1 MEKSQTRKLARGAPS
16 VRAGRPAR
24 KSPHSSKDTGGT
36 EPRAVPRAAVENP
49 EAAPRSRSGKA
60 ATALPYRITDY
71 PMHYFAAIQRQN
83 QLNLGRVLRPR
94 GLSVPMWR
102 AMSALRQKEGQTI
115 GEIAQLAV
123 LDRSSLGR
131 LLDDMQRDGL
141 VERAPL
147 PDDRRALAVRL
158 TGKGRAV
165 FEETR
170 SVMQA
175 HYRNVLKGVEPAE
188 FETLRRVLRR
198 VKANVRMMADVADLD
213 ID

>member
-1 MEKSQTRKLARGAPS
+1 MGKPQIRKVDRQPAAMHPDAPAHKDGRKGSQKFVASKAGA
-16 VRAGRPAR
+16 
-24 KSPHSSKDTGGT
+24 SSK
-36 EPRAVPRAAVENP
+36 A
-49 EAAPRSRSGKA
+49 A
-60 ATALPYRITDY
+60 ATTVPYRITDY

-102 AMSALRQKEGQTI
+102 ALAALRQKDGQTI

-131 LLDDMQRDGL
+131 VLDEMEQAGL

-158 TGKGRAV
+158 TAKGGAV

-170 SVMQA
+170 TVMQA
-175 HYRNVLKGVEPAE
+175 HYRSVLKGVEPAE
-188 FETLRRVLRR
+188 FETLMRVLRR
-198 VKANVRMMADVADLD
+198 VKANVRMMADLADLD
-213 ID
+213 GE